1 MKMNF
6 AGLCALT
13 ICGAGFAQ
21 NAAQIGPSDAKAI
34 APTGTL
40 RAAFLQNNPVQ
51 GRVDSKTGAL
61 SGPAIDLTRE
71 LGKRLGVPVSIVG
84 VPGMVEM
91 VAGFKNNT
99 LDMAF
104 LASDPSRA
112 KEIDFSQV
120 YTLSWSSYLVPVNSP
135 LHKVADAD
143 RAGIKIGASTGDSPQ
158 LYLSRNLKNAELK
171 SYTNPTPQD
180 ALRML
185 AAGEI
190 DAYAA
195 NRQRLIEMAATAPAT
210 KVLPDNYSAVK
221 QAVCVLKGNTAAM
234 DVINHFLDE
243 ARASGLIQAA
253 INRAN
258 LSQSVDVAPAEG
270 K

>member
-1 MKMNF
+1 MPSMKMNL

-13 ICGAGFAQ
+13 ICGAAY
-21 NAAQIGPSDAKAI
+21 AQIGPSDAKAV

-40 RAAFLQNNPVQ
+40 RVAFLRNNPVQ
-51 GRVDSKTGAL
+51 GRVDPKTGAV

-84 VPGMVEM
+84 VPGMVQM

-120 YTLSWSSYLVPVNSP
+120 YTLSWSSFLVPVNSP

-143 RAGIKIGASTGDSPQ
+143 RAGIKIGATTGDSPQ

-171 SYTNPTPQD
+171 SYTNPSSQD
-180 ALRML
+180 ALKML
-185 AAGEI
+185 ASGEI

-210 KVLPDNYSAVK
+210 RVLPDNYSAVK
-221 QAVCVLKGNTAAM
+221 QAICVIKGNTAALA
-234 DVINHFLDE
+234 VINRFLDD